1 VQVREGEVDAA
12 GATSHPNFS
21 FKYPQSWEKRP
32 FATKIFASEGGGVAS
47 QERFAGGRSRVR
59 CPRFCGS
66 YTVNRTSVLC
76 IVHPS
81 CPPRIH
87 QVSASSQS
95 GDADQAS
102 FLERN
107 QFLIYRLF
115 SLAGLVPVG
124 AFLVVHLLTNASV
137 LAGPDVFQSR
147 VDMIHSLGPLLPVVE
162 WAFIFL
168 PMMFHAGVGM
178 AIIAGGLPNV
188 GSYPYAGNIR
198 YTLQRV
204 TGMIA
209 FAFILWHIWQLHAM
223 GKPLG
228 GGAFDPHHAASTAS
242 AALRPMLVAVLYAIG
257 VLSAVYHLANGLWSL
272 GVTWGIWTSPAA
284 MRRAS
289 WFSVA
294 VGVALGAAGLG
305 GLAGMRMVDV
315 DEARAVETRMSEAR
329 ALLEGKVEPA
339 EAGAGAETAPAH

>member
-1 VQVREGEVDAA
+1 VDAIR
-12 GATSHPNFS
+12 SKSSVPN
-21 FKYPQSWEKRP
+21 RP
-32 FATKIFASEGGGVAS
+32 FRMQK
-47 QERFAGGRSRVR
+47 
-59 CPRFCGS
+59 
-66 YTVNRTSVLC
+66 
-76 IVHPS
+76 
-81 CPPRIH
+81 
-87 QVSASSQS
+87 VSSSSQS
-95 GDADQAS
+95 ADAGS
-102 FLERN
+102 TPFLERH

-115 SLAGLVPVG
+115 SLAGLLPVG
-124 AFLVVHLLTNASV
+124 AFLVVHLATNASV
-137 LAGPDVFQSR
+137 LAGPEVFQSR

-168 PMMFHAGVGM
+168 PMLFHAAVGM

-228 GGAFDPHHAASTAS
+228 GGAFDPHHAASTA
-242 AALRPMLVAVLYAIG
+242 ATALRPMLVAVLYAIG

-284 MRRAS
+284 MQRAS
-289 WFSVA
+289 WLSIA

-315 DEARAVETRMSEAR
+315 DEAKIVEERMVEAR
-329 ALLEGKVEPA
+329 EMLEGKVNPRATLTPSE
-339 EAGAGAETAPAH
+339 EQQGE